1 MDIVNAISSPRT
13 ALATVS
19 LVACVGGFVI
29 LLQILLHRPK
39 ALYHIRSF
47 LQSSLRES
55 PKKPSD
61 TDYSTVFPPSQRPV
75 LGQLIP
81 VASPGRDLSVSPRPV
96 LPLDASYLSAPS
108 SSYVYSGFTV
118 EEIKTLGNFPDYSK
132 LSGVPHPT
140 PLKQF
145 DIDKALPRPY
155 RPFRWSYHQTMS
167 FKKLETDFWIE
178 LESTYRDRVR
188 QRQELFAQHG
198 TDVLQALPGS
208 ELACKELMEM
218 VLQFIC
224 IRYPNCFQ
232 LKGNIF
238 INHVL
243 GTKDDLSAKDP
254 LLVLLD
260 NVPEDFG
267 ISLRDHQTGRYM
279 LRAGVICSSVDW
291 NLGEKIGLGLPAIH
305 KRVPDYKEKMELSMD
320 RFFTKMPAN
329 GPIQRGSWGLEMGQP
344 LYLPP
349 GSEAV
354 EHREHQRPD
363 LRPDEVHLRVDWQT
377 LRRLP
382 LSGAIIFNFK
392 ALFTPLSEF
401 KDEPYI
407 PSLVLKIL
415 NEGNEGIMKY
425 KGTWHV
431 EHVAKPVLEEYERY
445 QIAQG
450 LMKPEW
456 EPATLDESPFFP
468 GWERK
473 WTLQ

>member
-155 RPFRWSYHQTMS
+155 RPFRWSYHQTM
-167 FKKLETDFWIE
+167 
-178 LESTYRDRVR
+178 
-188 QRQELFAQHG
+188 
-198 TDVLQALPGS
+198 
-208 ELACKELMEM
+208 CM
-218 VLQFIC
+218 
-224 IRYPNCFQ
+224 
-232 LKGNIF
+232 
-238 INHVL
+238 
-243 GTKDDLSAKDP
+243 
-254 LLVLLD
+254 
-260 NVPEDFG
+260 
-267 ISLRDHQTGRYM
+267 
-279 LRAGVICSSVDW
+279 
-291 NLGEKIGLGLPAIH
+291 
-305 KRVPDYKEKMELSMD
+305 
-320 RFFTKMPAN
+320 
-329 GPIQRGSWGLEMGQP
+329 
-344 LYLPP
+344 
-349 GSEAV
+349 
-354 EHREHQRPD
+354 
-363 LRPDEVHLRVDWQT
+363 
-377 LRRLP
+377 
-382 LSGAIIFNFK
+382 
-392 ALFTPLSEF
+392 
-401 KDEPYI
+401 
-407 PSLVLKIL
+407 
-415 NEGNEGIMKY
+415 
-425 KGTWHV
+425 
-431 EHVAKPVLEEYERY
+431 
-445 QIAQG
+445 
-450 LMKPEW
+450 
-456 EPATLDESPFFP
+456 
-468 GWERK
+468 
-473 WTLQ
+473 